1 MKLRAR
7 LTLLIGATAVVP
19 LLLSAVAATNIANR
33 HSLEQ
38 TRELHSS
45 RADSLALYTLTW
57 LDLNLKGLAV
67 AAQSFPLE
75 QLTEDQ
81 QQGFLR
87 LLFRQFTP
95 VNIALIAE
103 QSGTVVS
110 GPVYAEGLRDIAS
123 GLQGHEIVGANREES
138 FLSRV
143 PLFESTD
150 GQVAVGDPYLPEEA
164 TSYVVPVSILVGGDS
179 GLIVAVELS
188 LKELEREFLDRA
200 GGGRAV
206 VLLFDDKELA
216 GESGVLVEPGVTAFF
231 ESGLEGELDY
241 QLADGTEVFGA
252 FSSVGELPWSVVV
265 AVPKAVAT
273 AAGDSI
279 RERTWFMFGLA
290 IIMASALGVV
300 GARQLAKPIVG
311 LKDAALSVAE
321 GDYGLRL
328 EAGGGG
334 EVAELTRAFN
344 FMSSRLASDREKIAT
359 KNREIEAFNEVLQ
372 AKVIE
377 RTSALEKAHERLLES
392 SRMAAVAQMGA
403 GLAHEL
409 NNPVAGILGLS
420 QLGVMKGSEQQAEYL
435 RKIEVEA
442 LRCRDVLRLLTR
454 FSSGERSMRE
464 TTKMREFLSEVL
476 LLIKSSLAESQVETE
491 NRVDEN
497 LEIDLDRP
505 LMAQALTQLF
515 LSFRSELLPGGTIT
529 LESRMDGGTSIIS
542 VRMIGEQ
549 RPRGDDWLASGMG
562 FWVARYAM
570 QEHGGSLVENDGES
584 ELTYELHFGV
594 GKVG

>member
-1 MKLRAR
+1 VKLRAR

-33 HSLEQ
+33 HSFEQ
-38 TRELHSS
+38 TRDLHSS

-57 LDLNLKGLAV
+57 LDLNLKGLAI
-67 AAQSFPLE
+67 AAQSFPIDELSG
-75 QLTEDQ
+75 DQ
-81 QQGFLR
+81 RQGFLR

-95 VNIALIAE
+95 VNIALVAE
-103 QSGTVVS
+103 QSGAVVS
-110 GPVYAEGLRDIAS
+110 GPVFADGVRDITA
-123 GLQGHEIVGANREES
+123 GLQGHEVVGVEREAA

-143 PLFESTD
+143 PLFDSSD
-150 GQVAVGDPYLPEEA
+150 GHVAVGDAYLPEGG
-164 TSYVVPVSILVGGDS
+164 TSYVVPVSILAGGDT

-188 LKELEREFLDRA
+188 LRELEREFLERA

-206 VLLFDDKELA
+206 VLLFDEKVLA
-216 GESGVLVEPGVTAFF
+216 GEPGVLVQPELTTFF

-241 QLADGTEVFGA
+241 RLSDGTEVIGA

-273 AAGDSI
+273 KAGDSI

-300 GARQLAKPIVG
+300 GSRQLSKPIVG

-328 EAGGGG
+328 GATGSG

-359 KNREIEAFNEVLQ
+359 KNREIEAFNVDLQ
-372 AKVIE
+372 AKVVE
-377 RTSALEKAHERLLES
+377 RTAALEEAHKRLIES

-409 NNPVAGILGLS
+409 NNPIAGILGLS
-420 QLGVMKGSEQQAEYL
+420 QLGAIKSAEKRGEYL
-435 RKIEVEA
+435 KKIEVEA
-442 LRCRDVLRLLTR
+442 LRCRDVLRLLAR
-454 FSSGERSMRE
+454 FSSGERSLRE
-464 TTKMREFLSEVL
+464 KTNMKGFLTEVL
-476 LLIKSSLAESQVETE
+476 SLIKSNLAEGQVDAINGVSE
-491 NRVDEN
+491 DF
-497 LEIDLDRP
+497 EIELDRP

-515 LSFRSELLPGGTIT
+515 LSLRTELLPGGTIDLKSEDVGENVVIT
-529 LESRMDGGTSIIS
+529 
-542 VRMIGEQ
+542 VRMLGEQ
-549 RPRGDDWLASGMG
+549 RPRGDDWLATGMG

-570 QEHGGSLVENDGES
+570 QEHGGSLLEKSDEQNIV
-584 ELTYELHFGV
+584 YELNFGFQGV
-594 GKVG
+594 A

>member
-1 MKLRAR
+1 M
-7 LTLLIGATAVVP
+7 
-19 LLLSAVAATNIANR
+19 LSAVAATNIANK

-67 AAQSFPLE
+67 ASQSFALE
-75 QLTEDQ
+75 QLTDDQ

-95 VNIALIAE
+95 VNIALIAD
-103 QSGTVVS
+103 QSGAVVS
-110 GPVYAEGLRDIAS
+110 GPVYAEGLRDIAG
-123 GLQGHEIVGANREES
+123 GLQGHEIIGAQREEG

-143 PLFESTD
+143 PLFNSDD
-150 GQVAVGDPYLPEEA
+150 GQVAVGDPYLPEG
-164 TSYVVPVSILVGGDS
+164 TSNYVVPVSILAGGE
-179 GLIVAVELS
+179 GALIVAVELS
-188 LKELEREFLDRA
+188 LKDLEREFLERA
-200 GGGRAV
+200 GGGRAL
-206 VLLFDDKELA
+206 VLLFDGKVLA
-216 GESGVLVEPGVTAFF
+216 GEAGVLVEPGITTLF
-231 ESGLEGELDY
+231 ETGLEGELDY
-241 QLADGTEVFGA
+241 QLSDGTEVFGA

-273 AAGDSI
+273 KAGDSI

-311 LKDAALSVAE
+311 LKDAALCVAE

-328 EAGGGG
+328 GAKGGG

-359 KNREIEAFNEVLQ
+359 KNREIKAFNEVLQ
-372 AKVIE
+372 AKVVE
-377 RTSALEKAHERLLES
+377 RTAALEEAHERLVES

-420 QLGVMKGSEQQAEYL
+420 QLGAIKGAEERGEYL
-435 RKIEVEA
+435 RKIELEA
-442 LRCRDVLRLLTR
+442 LRCREVLRLLAR
-454 FSSGERSMRE
+454 FSSGERSLRMA
-464 TTKMREFLSEVL
+464 TNVGGFLSEVL
-476 LLIKSSLAESQVETE
+476 SLIQSNLAEGQVDTE
-491 NRVDEN
+491 NRVEEG
-497 LEIDLDRP
+497 LEVELDRP

-515 LSFRSELLPGGTIT
+515 LSLRSELLPGGTIV
-529 LESRMDGGTSIIS
+529 LESGGEENHAVIV
-542 VRMIGEQ
+542 VRMVGEQ

-570 QEHGGSLVENDGES
+570 QEHGGSLVENNDES
-584 ELTYELHFGV
+584 NIMYELHFNEREEV
-594 GKVG
+594 